1 MFWVCLISRRDTSP
15 WAKTRRDPRSAT
27 LATDRTV
34 IKNWRPNRLNL
45 RLLTLPQTLKEASSC
60 PLGTATSLSHRG
72 IFSHRL
78 NVKLNSSVSF
88 FNVFVLWQ
96 KLSDCQ
102 LPHVFFF
109 FFSNTCWRQGFIL
122 TVIFHVMTFFLWRD
136 VKWFECDD
144 CAFCWRELEG
154 QVSSFWLYSC
164 VFMTDSRACVSVLL
178 YSARPLNA
186 WRKKENVLM
195 LAMFV

>member
-15 WAKTRRDPRSAT
+15 RAKTRRDPRSAT

-78 NVKLNSSVSF
+78 NVKLSSSVSF

-102 LPHVFFF
+102 LPLFFFF

-122 TVIFHVMTFFLWRD
+122 TVILHVMTFF
-136 VKWFECDD
+136 C
-144 CAFCWRELEG
+144 EG
-154 QVSSFWLYSC
+154 MWNGLNVMTVPSSGESWKDNKCRVSGFTR

-195 LAMFV
+195 LAVFV

>member
-15 WAKTRRDPRSAT
+15 RAKTRRDPRSAT

-88 FNVFVLWQ
+88 FNAFVLWQ

-102 LPHVFFF
+102 LPHFFF
-109 FFSNTCWRQGFIL
+109 FFLAIPAEDKVSYWRWFYMSWLFFCEGMWNGL
-122 TVIFHVMTFFLWRD
+122 NVMTVPSSGESWKDNKCRVSGFTRVFSWPT
-136 VKWFECDD
+136 
-144 CAFCWRELEG
+144 REH
-154 QVSSFWLYSC
+154 VSPCYCTQPVHWMPEEKRRTC
-164 VFMTDSRACVSVLL
+164 
-178 YSARPLNA
+178 
-186 WRKKENVLM
+186 
-195 LAMFV
+195 